1 MITAGARVRAWVG
14 RGSVLDA
21 ALALALTAM
30 CQAQLPADESLWV
43 RLSLLAVLVVA
54 VRRRW
59 PLGATLV
66 LAAAVAL
73 QGLSADPPATFGLFL
88 AVMLLMFTVAAD
100 CEIGAAL
107 AGGLALA
114 AGVVAHDVNSAEYGT
129 AAGMASDLAIPVIL
143 WFVGRGVRIQ
153 RRRADRAGELLARLE
168 ADRDELARLAVAAE
182 RRHLARELHDVVT
195 HSVTVVVIQAQG
207 AQRALTG
214 EPAEQALVSK
224 ALADIEAAG
233 RSALAEMRRLL
244 GVLREDE
251 ADGAQ
256 ARPPALTDL
265 PDLVARVRRAGLAV
279 ELVSAGTPAAL
290 DPAVELTAY
299 RVVQE
304 ALTNALRHADRSTV
318 RVTLAW
324 ADGALALD
332 VVDTGAGADVGGEPS
347 EPSEPSESSG
357 GRGLLGLAERVRA
370 HGGEL
375 RTGTTAEGGHHVA
388 ARLPATSGLPGVP
401 A

>member
-1 MITAGARVRAWVG
+1 MITAGARLRAWAG
-14 RGSVLDA
+14 RAPVLDA
-21 ALALALTAM
+21 ALAVALTVM
-30 CQAQLPADESLWV
+30 CQAQLPADESPWV
-43 RLSLLAVLVVA
+43 RLSLLAILAVA

-88 AVMLLMFTVAAD
+88 AVMLLMFTVAAECD
-100 CEIGAAL
+100 IGRAL

-114 AGVVAHDVNSAEYGT
+114 AGVVAHDVNSADYGT

-153 RRRADRAGELLARLE
+153 RRRADRAGQLLARLE
-168 ADRDELARLAVAAE
+168 SDQDELSRLAVAAE

-214 EPAEQALVSK
+214 EQPEARR

-244 GVLREDE
+244 GVLREEE

-256 ARPPALTDL
+256 ARPPGLADL
-265 PDLVARVRRAGLAV
+265 PDLVTRVRRAGLTV
-279 ELVSAGTPAAL
+279 ELASTGEPAAL

-304 ALTNALRHADRSTV
+304 ALTNALRHAGRSTV

-332 VVDTGAGADVGGEPS
+332 ILDTGAAAAAGAGAQPS
-347 EPSEPSESSG
+347 DAGG

-388 ARLPATSGLPGVP
+388 ARLPVAPGVP

>member
-1 MITAGARVRAWVG
+1 MRAWVG
-14 RGSVLDA
+14 RGAVLDA
-21 ALALALTAM
+21 ALAVALTVM

-43 RLSLLAVLVVA
+43 RLSLLSVLVVA

-73 QGLSADPPATFGLFL
+73 QGLSTDPPATFGLFL
-88 AVMLLMFTVAAD
+88 AVMLMMFTVAAD
-100 CEIGAAL
+100 CEIGRAL

-114 AGVVAHDVNSAEYGT
+114 AGVLAHDVNSAEYGT

-214 EPAEQALVSK
+214 DQALVSK
-224 ALADIEAAG
+224 ALVDIEAAG

-244 GVLREDE
+244 GVLREEE
-251 ADGAQ
+251 AEGAQ
-256 ARPPALTDL
+256 ARPPGLADL

-279 ELVSAGTPAAL
+279 ELASTGAPAAL
-290 DPAVELTAY
+290 EPAVELTAY

-304 ALTNALRHADRSTV
+304 ALTNALRHAGRATV
-318 RVTLAW
+318 RVALNW

-332 VVDTGAGADVGGEPS
+332 IVDTGTGAEGGSDPTEP
-347 EPSEPSESSG
+347 SG

-375 RTGTTAEGGHHVA
+375 RTGTTADGGHQVA
-388 ARLPATSGLPGVP
+388 ARLPGVP